1 MAREVSQTTQEL
13 RNLMDSFLAE
23 FEEEFRSQSTKTN
36 RSSERR
42 MRKLLRSFPV
52 RVYEPY
58 RDGTLPSRAEEEPT
72 QTPF

>member
-1 MAREVSQTTQEL
+1 MAREAAPTTHEL
-13 RNLMDSFLAE
+13 RELFDAFVAD
-23 FEEEFRSQSTKTN
+23 FEEEFRVQSTKTN

-42 MRKLLRSFPV
+42 MRKLLRSFPQ

-58 RDGTLPSRAEEEPT
+58 RDGTLPSRAEEPT

>member
-13 RNLMDSFLAE
+13 RVLMDNFLAE
-23 FEEEFRSQSTKTN
+23 FEEEFRAQSTKTN

-42 MRKLLRSFPV
+42 MRKLLRSFPE
-52 RVYEPY
+52 RVYVPY
-58 RDGTLPSRAEEEPT
+58 RDGTLPSRAEEPT